1 MLEILERY
9 HGTSRSVIALPRD
22 EARRLYLQ
30 ASIGI
35 RAPHA
40 DAPLGGS
47 LAQQV
52 FDSGRP
58 VVVPR
63 VSQEPGLAALAARAA
78 TTPARRSARR
88 DSMTTT

>member
-22 EARRLYLQ
+22 EGRRLFLH

-63 VSQEPGLAALAARAA
+63 VSQEPMLADLVARSANNPRNAARSG
-78 TTPARRSARR
+78 SA
-88 DSMTTT
+88 